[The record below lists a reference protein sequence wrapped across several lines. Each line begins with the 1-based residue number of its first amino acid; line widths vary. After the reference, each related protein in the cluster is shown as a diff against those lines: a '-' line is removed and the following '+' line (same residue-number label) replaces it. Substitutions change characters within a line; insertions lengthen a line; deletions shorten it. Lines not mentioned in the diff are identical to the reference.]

1 MYQRINE
8 NHKLKEKKIPIV
20 VYVAFNIHEI
30 TLAQP
35 NHWRILS

>member
-1 MYQRINE
+1 MYRKINE
-8 NHKLKEKKIPIV
+8 NRKLKEKKIPIV

-35 NHWRILS
+35 IHLCSLS